1 MTPASRHHWFSFSK
15 QETPYSRKIPSPYQ
29 APTQPELVAQL
40 SQLTRSVHFE
50 VIILLWPPA
59 FSCWSLSSFLSKKQ
73 QRYIELSKGDCK
85 SLKIE
90 LIKWHVQKEEHL
102 QINVFYHKIC
112 FFAFQIAATNKK
124 KTRLMAWKA
133 AVATQL
139 WSETAQRL
147 HPRLRFPGTNWI
159 NGFGNRIVNRDPS
172 NGLLQSPYSVI
183 PNKSPK

>member
-124 KTRLMAWKA
+124 KHDWWLGRL
-133 AVATQL
+133 QL
-139 WSETAQRL
+139 LPNCDPKQLKDCIQDSDFQAPIGSMVSGTA
-147 HPRLRFPGTNWI
+147 
-159 NGFGNRIVNRDPS
+159 
-172 NGLLQSPYSVI
+172 
-183 PNKSPK
+183 